1 MMSFHPKRIGLWLQD
16 RRRPRVFGRVAINH
30 TRSESGFSLVEVM
43 VAMVIGL
50 LGIIV
55 MLQMFSLFE
64 GQKRTTGS
72 GDDAISSGAVSL
84 YGVQR
89 MVQQSGWGI
98 SALPLIGCGLT
109 SLISG
114 GASIPLVP
122 VTINHP
128 LITGHDANT
137 DTLLVMSGN
146 GNGTVEGDKIRSG
159 AGVAYTLNNPT
170 GFKDP
175 DRVVAVPKTRLSPCA
190 LALTRVTGPT
200 AVNVP
205 VTLVVA
211 PAFTVATNDL
221 LFNLGTQPTVRAY
234 AIRNGNLTVCD
245 YTVNNCGTAAN
256 NADSTIWVPV
266 ANNVVSMRAEY
277 GRDTTLLAMDGIVDV
292 WDQTALWTQ
301 SPWVGGLVSS
311 DTAKDT
317 QACALLRMSAVR
329 IVLVARNSQP
339 EKTLDWPA
347 LNDHVADHVFP
358 DPRTWMGNLVVTLP
372 SPSATWPTWKD
383 FRYKT
388 FQTVIPLRN
397 ITSQGAVKGC

>member
-1 MMSFHPKRIGLWLQD
+1 MTTLHPILMSAQSQGSSQRYLSGQPVRARL
-16 RRRPRVFGRVAINH
+16 V
-30 TRSESGFSLVEVM
+30 SGFSLVEVM

-55 MLQMFSLFE
+55 MMQMFSLFE

-89 MVQQSGWGI
+89 MIQQSGWGT

-109 SLISG
+109 GLVSG

-122 VTINHP
+122 VTINHSS
-128 LITGHDANT
+128 ITGHDANT

-146 GNGTVEGDKIRSG
+146 GNGTVEGDAISSG
-159 AGVAYTLNNPT
+159 GGTSYTVHTPT
-170 GFKDP
+170 GFAAG
-175 DRVVAVPKTRLSPCA
+175 DRVVAVPKARPSPCS
-190 LALTRVTGPT
+190 LALTSISGAT
-200 AVNVP
+200 AVGVP
-205 VTLVVA
+205 VTVLAAAGFAVG
-211 PAFTVATNDL
+211 TNDL
-221 LFNLGTQPTVRAY
+221 LFNLGPLPTVRAY

-245 YTVNNCGTAAN
+245 YTANNCGTSAN
-256 NADSTIWVPV
+256 NTDTAIWVPV

-277 GRDTTLLAMDGIVDV
+277 GRDTTQAAMDGIVDV
-292 WDQTALWTQ
+292 WDQTALWPTA
-301 SPWVGGLVSS
+301 SGSGLVSS
-311 DTAKDT
+311 DTGKDT
-317 QACALLRMSAVR
+317 QACALLRVAAVR

-347 LNDHVADHVFP
+347 LTDHVADHVFP
-358 DPRTWMGNLVVTLP
+358 DPRTWMGNQVVTLP

-397 ITSQGAVKGC
+397 ITSQGVVTAC